1 MIRLVVG
8 VLGLVVTCV
17 SVFGCGAGD
26 SGAHGN
32 PGPQR
37 VADLEKGLRSKPSFE
52 AARAEYA
59 AAMNQMADK
68 IAALVP
74 GIKWTVNENSWGPC
88 GGDYTWT
95 RAVRVFYRIVF
106 DHVVPNDV
114 WPQAVRIVKDGTRRF
129 GATTVSVFAD
139 QPGNKDI
146 GISGSGAQ
154 FYLGTAVHT
163 VFSATS
169 DCRMRASDNGST

>member
-17 SVFGCGAGD
+17 SPGCGAGD
-26 SGAHGN
+26 SGAHSN

-59 AAMNQMADK
+59 AAMNRMADK

-74 GIKWTVNENSWGPC
+74 GMKWTVDEDSWGPC

-106 DHVVPNDV
+106 DHVVPTDV
-114 WPQAVRIVKDGTRRF
+114 WPQAVQIVKDGTRRF
-129 GATTVSVFAD
+129 GATTVSVFVD

-146 GISGSGAQ
+146 SIYGSGAQ
-154 FYLGTAVHT
+154 FHFGTAVHT
-163 VFSATS
+163 VFSVTS
-169 DCRMRASDNGST
+169 DCRMRASENAST